1 MQKMEYTAMTLDEKI
16 HQYAQK
22 LPLSFQEE
30 LFDFV
35 QYLLMKA
42 EQQEKQEWAS
52 LSLSSA
58 MRELEDEPVLYSL
71 SDLKVIFAWSN
82 QGKFSLVQLDKSPV
96 TDWLASKAIYQIGF
110 LKNRIRGICGKH
122 FR

>member
-1 MQKMEYTAMTLDEKI
+1 MTLDEKI
-16 HQYAQK
+16 HRYAQK

-42 EQQEKQEWAS
+42 EQQEKQDWTS

-58 MRELEDEPVLYSL
+58 MRDMEDEPALYNM
-71 SDLKVIFAWSN
+71 SDIQVFFA
-82 QGKFSLVQLDKSPV
+82 
-96 TDWLASKAIYQIGF
+96 
-110 LKNRIRGICGKH
+110 
-122 FR
+122 